1 MTEPRTGRFK
11 LAIVAVQAPIAIY
24 LSVLANSTVVAEML
38 VYYVVLYALISTRDP
53 AKPVRS

>member
-53 AKPVRS
+53 AKPDRS